1 MEPIISPYLLV
12 EELDTRMPLPLPD
25 DIRSIYSDIKP
36 ANAPSK
42 PNESIRDENII
53 DAFPKAS
60 LVDSNT
66 SSNVGVNII
75 SPIKDRRNM
84 GHVPSIITNRHEG
97 IEGRP
102 YTPPFSPTTGDY
114 MVSPPTLTPT
124 PHSPPMIGHVTP
136 ILARTPSGLA
146 RTPTNFTRT
155 SPILGSTPPILAQ
168 TLPMMERSRTLP
180 LLSQTPPILTHTR
193 TSPALANTP
202 IWNNTNPFETSA
214 NPFAVT
220 VPTEAP
226 ENITL
231 SRAIP
236 HSNNPFEDD
245 DNLSIHSANIG
256 QMERRSSLL
265 SAGRRLSL
273 SLSRSSGSDK
283 KRHTFNPLKLLSR
296 RSSMTDPSKETPK
309 EKPKIFTAVKNGL
322 KRDSSS
328 RRNALHGPF

>member
-42 PNESIRDENII
+42 PNESLRDENII
-53 DAFPKAS
+53 NAFPKAS

-66 SSNVGVNII
+66 SSDVGVNII

-84 GHVPSIITNRHEG
+84 GHVPSIITNKHEG

-102 YTPPFSPTTGDY
+102 FTPPFSPTTGDY
-114 MVSPPTLTPT
+114 MVLPPISTPT
-124 PHSPPMIGHVTP
+124 PHSPPMIGDVPP

-146 RTPTNFTRT
+146 RTPPNFTRT

-168 TLPMMERSRTLP
+168 TPPMMERSRTLP
-180 LLSQTPPILTHTR
+180 LSQTPPILTHTR
-193 TSPALANTP
+193 TSPALAHTP
-202 IWNNTNPFETSA
+202 TWNNTNPFETST
-214 NPFAVT
+214 NPFAVN

-236 HSNNPFEDD
+236 HSNNPFKDD
-245 DNLSIHSANIG
+245 DNLSIHSATIG

-309 EKPKIFTAVKNGL
+309 ERPKVFTAVKNGL